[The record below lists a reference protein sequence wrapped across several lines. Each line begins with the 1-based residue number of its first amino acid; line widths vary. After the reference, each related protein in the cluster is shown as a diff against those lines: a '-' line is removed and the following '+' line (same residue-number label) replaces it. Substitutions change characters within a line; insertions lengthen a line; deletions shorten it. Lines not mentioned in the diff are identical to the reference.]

1 MPSSSESS
9 SSSSSSESRR
19 KRKRER
25 KEKKEKK
32 RERKKERKREKKR
45 RKHEKRDDPPGPSK
59 LPPVSANATADEFC
73 VGDAVL
79 YTARDGSHK
88 HATIVK
94 VHTDDVVPYFTVS
107 VDGAEKQTERSR
119 LTKPKPKPIYRI
131 SKVPKPPPAAPPA
144 PAIDDLGRLQRVLG
158 GTTAAAAEP
167 PREPP
172 RRVLGAQ
179 RPEDAAAERERLQQ
193 IQRVWD
199 PSLGVYRSVR
209 LSGEVVEESV
219 SRGEQQRLM
228 AAKAR
233 HVGPVGPPTA
243 AQSFTGREKF
253 PSQHPWFGYK

>member
-9 SSSSSSESRR
+9 SSSSSSDARR

-32 RERKKERKREKKR
+32 RERKKERKKKR
-45 RKHEKRDDPPGPSK
+45 RKHDKREEPPGPSK
-59 LPPVSANATADEFC
+59 LPLVPAADEFR

-119 LTKPKPKPIYRI
+119 LTKPARYRI
-131 SKVPKPPPAAPPA
+131 SKVSKPPPVAPPA
-144 PAIDDLGRLQRVLG
+144 PAIDNLGRLQRVLA
-158 GTTAAAAEP
+158 GTTAAAVEP

-172 RRVLGAQ
+172 RRVMGAQ

>member
-32 RERKKERKREKKR
+32 RERKKEKKRDKKR
-45 RKHEKRDDPPGPSK
+45 RKHEKHDDPPGPSK
-59 LPPVSANATADEFC
+59 LPLAPAADEFR

-94 VHTDDVVPYFTVS
+94 VHTDDAVPYFTVS
-107 VDGAEKQTERSR
+107 VDGAEKQTERARLAKPSR
-119 LTKPKPKPIYRI
+119 YRI

-172 RRVLGAQ
+172 RRVMGAQ

>member
-9 SSSSSSESRR
+9 SSSSSSDARR

-32 RERKKERKREKKR
+32 RERKKERKKKR
-45 RKHEKRDDPPGPSK
+45 RKHDKREEPPGPSK
-59 LPPVSANATADEFC
+59 LPLVPAADEFR

-107 VDGAEKQTERSR
+107 VDGAEKQTERARLAKPSR
-119 LTKPKPKPIYRI
+119 YRI

-172 RRVLGAQ
+172 RRVMGAQ

>member
-1 MPSSSESS
+1 M
-9 SSSSSSESRR
+9 
-19 KRKRER
+19 
-25 KEKKEKK
+25 
-32 RERKKERKREKKR
+32 
-45 RKHEKRDDPPGPSK
+45 
-59 LPPVSANATADEFC
+59 
-73 VGDAVL
+73 
-79 YTARDGSHK
+79 
-88 HATIVK
+88 
-94 VHTDDVVPYFTVS
+94 VPYFTVS

-119 LTKPKPKPIYRI
+119 LAKPARYRI
-131 SKVPKPPPAAPPA
+131 SKVPKPPPVAPPA
-144 PAIDDLGRLQRVLG
+144 PAIDDLGRLQRALAG

-167 PREPP
+167 
-172 RRVLGAQ
+172 RRVMGAQ
-179 RPEDAAAERERLQQ
+179 RPENAAAERERLQQ

-209 LSGEVVEESV
+209 LSGEVVEDSV

>member
-1 MPSSSESS
+1 MA
-9 SSSSSSESRR
+9 
-19 KRKRER
+19 
-25 KEKKEKK
+25 
-32 RERKKERKREKKR
+32 
-45 RKHEKRDDPPGPSK
+45 G
-59 LPPVSANATADEFC
+59 
-73 VGDAVL
+73 
-79 YTARDGSHK
+79 
-88 HATIVK
+88 
-94 VHTDDVVPYFTVS
+94 
-107 VDGAEKQTERSR
+107 GA
-119 LTKPKPKPIYRI
+119 
-131 SKVPKPPPAAPPA
+131 
-144 PAIDDLGRLQRVLG
+144 
-158 GTTAAAAEP
+158 AAAAEP

>member
-9 SSSSSSESRR
+9 SSSSSASRR

-25 KEKKEKK
+25 KAKKEKK
-32 RERKKERKREKKR
+32 RERKKEKKRDKKR
-45 RKHEKRDDPPGPSK
+45 RKHEKRDEPPGPSK
-59 LPPVSANATADEFC
+59 LPLVPAAADEFR

-88 HATIVK
+88 HAMIVK

-119 LTKPKPKPIYRI
+119 LAKPARYRI

-144 PAIDDLGRLQRVLG
+144 PAIDDLGRLQRALAG
-158 GTTAAAAEP
+158 GAAAAAEP

-199 PSLGVYRSVR
+199 PSLGVYRSLR

>member
-1 MPSSSESS
+1 MPSSSASS

-32 RERKKERKREKKR
+32 RERKKEKKRDKKR
-45 RKHEKRDDPPGPSK
+45 RKHEKHDDPPGPSK
-59 LPPVSANATADEFC
+59 LPLVSANATADEFC

-144 PAIDDLGRLQRVLG
+144 PAIDDLGRLQRALAG
-158 GTTAAAAEP
+158 GAAAAAEP

-233 HVGPVGPPTA
+233 HVGPVGPTA

>member
-1 MPSSSESS
+1 M
-9 SSSSSSESRR
+9 
-19 KRKRER
+19 
-25 KEKKEKK
+25 
-32 RERKKERKREKKR
+32 
-45 RKHEKRDDPPGPSK
+45 
-59 LPPVSANATADEFC
+59 SANATADEFC

-131 SKVPKPPPAAPPA
+131 SKVPKPPPVAPPA
-144 PAIDDLGRLQRVLG
+144 PAIDDLGRLKVLRAPPLRLRSRRASV
-158 GTTAAAAEP
+158 AARA
-167 PREPP
+167 
-172 RRVLGAQ
+172 GAQ
-179 RPEDAAAERERLQQ
+179 RLRTRRRSESGCR

>member
-32 RERKKERKREKKR
+32 RERKKEKKRDKKR
-45 RKHEKRDDPPGPSK
+45 RKHEKRDEPPGPSK
-59 LPPVSANATADEFC
+59 LPLVPAEAAADEFR

-107 VDGAEKQTERSR
+107 VDGAEKQTERARLAKPSR
-119 LTKPKPKPIYRI
+119 YRI

-172 RRVLGAQ
+172 RRVMGAQ

>member
-1 MPSSSESS
+1 M
-9 SSSSSSESRR
+9 
-19 KRKRER
+19 
-25 KEKKEKK
+25 
-32 RERKKERKREKKR
+32 
-45 RKHEKRDDPPGPSK
+45 
-59 LPPVSANATADEFC
+59 SANATADEFC

-131 SKVPKPPPAAPPA
+131 SKVPKPPPVAPPA
-144 PAIDDLGRLQRVLG
+144 PAIDDLGRLQRALAG
-158 GTTAAAAEP
+158 GAAAAAEP

-172 RRVLGAQ
+172 RRVLARSGRGRGGRARGLQ
-179 RPEDAAAERERLQQ
+179 RIR
-193 IQRVWD
+193 RVWD

-219 SRGEQQRLM
+219 SEETAETHGGKGAPRRAGRAADHGWAYVARSFLASTVVWVQVGVCLRG
-228 AAKAR
+228 
-233 HVGPVGPPTA
+233 
-243 AQSFTGREKF
+243 
-253 PSQHPWFGYK
+253 

>member
-9 SSSSSSESRR
+9 SSSSSDSRR

-32 RERKKERKREKKR
+32 RERKKEKKRDKKR
-45 RKHEKRDDPPGPSK
+45 RKYEKHNKPPGPST
-59 LPPVSANATADEFC
+59 LPLVPAADEFR

-119 LTKPKPKPIYRI
+119 LAKPARYRI
-131 SKVPKPPPAAPPA
+131 SKVSKPPPAAPPA
-144 PAIDDLGRLQRVLG
+144 PAIDDLGRLKGVLAG